1 MAMVPRPAATLILL
15 RDGAQGVEVLMMQ
28 RAKESA
34 FLGGAYVFPG
44 GSLDASDQENDSPL
58 SKYRFAAVRECF
70 EEAGVLILED
80 KNHKQIS
87 AQRAESLAAYRSK
100 SFNDLL
106 SNEKLR
112 VPYEALAHY
121 GHWITAPG
129 AARRFDA
136 HFFLAVAPEGQEG
149 SHDANEAVHQLWI
162 RPQDAL
168 ERGARGEIELVFATR
183 TT

>member
-15 RDGAQGVEVLMMQ
+15 RDGRQGIEVLMMQ

-44 GSLDASDQENDSPL
+44 GSLDKTDDAGDDPL
-58 SKYRFAAVRECF
+58 AKYRFAAVRECF
-70 EEAGVLILED
+70 EEAGILLLHD
-80 KNHKQIS
+80 KNNRQIP
-87 AQRAESLAAYRSK
+87 AKRAHELMEFREKPFKDPLQRENRH
-100 SFNDLL
+100 
-106 SNEKLR
+106 
-112 VPYEALAHY
+112 VPRASRAHC

-129 AARRFDA
+129 AARRFET

-162 RPQDAL
+162 RPEEAL
-168 ERGARGEIELVFATR
+168 ERSA
-183 TT
+183 